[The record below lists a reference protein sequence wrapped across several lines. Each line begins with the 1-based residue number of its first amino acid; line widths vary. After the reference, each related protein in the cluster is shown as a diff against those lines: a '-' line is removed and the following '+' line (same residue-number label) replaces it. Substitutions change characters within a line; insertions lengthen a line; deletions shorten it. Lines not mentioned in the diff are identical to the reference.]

1 MKAGEALQYASS
13 CVARPK
19 MSKKNAPLIEP
30 SFTFTE
36 RSTKPATEQ
45 REIRQDL
52 RLSETLTECEDS
64 TDATF
69 R

>member
-19 MSKKNAPLIEP
+19 MSKNAPLIEP
-30 SFTFTE
+30 SLTFTE

-45 REIRQDL
+45 REISQDL